1 MSKAHAIFAAAL
13 AGAVLKNAAPA
24 LAAQCETKGGFNA
37 FITEFKKEAASQ
49 GISRR
54 GLSALDGITLDPAVL
69 AADLRQHVFTQTFE
83 QFSGRMISRDR
94 LLKGAR
100 NMQHGAAAH
109 GTAFRPA
116 GHHCH
121 RDLGA

>member
-13 AGAVLKNAAPA
+13 AGAVLTNAAPA
-24 LAAQCETKGGFNA
+24 LAAQCEAKGGFNA

-69 AADLRQHVFTQTFE
+69 AADRRQHVFTQTFE